1 MRLGERERKKREET
15 PLKQEKG
22 RRKGD
27 RGNRTMDDGGC
38 SGGRKGTTEGGREG
52 GREEGMKGERGG
64 KSVTFLRASSKRM
77 SRVRVLH
84 PFAKEEE

>member
-1 MRLGERERKKREET
+1 VRLGERERMNREET
-15 PLKQEKG
+15 TLKQGKGRGREIEEKG
-22 RRKGD
+22 QW
-27 RGNRTMDDGGC
+27 TMEA
-38 SGGRKGTTEGGREG
+38 TEGGGEG
-52 GREEGMKGERGG
+52 GREEGTKGERGG